1 MKKIALV
8 AVAAALLASAA
19 HAEGKMGGLGFRSG
33 ASGVSASV
41 PGFAAEATP
50 TIGIRHW
57 LSERAGFD
65 VGFGFV
71 SLNQETGPPTVDTF
85 DGTGFSFD
93 LGIPI
98 SAKRWEKVNVIV
110 RPGFSYGT
118 GTLKA
123 KTIPTPP
130 NELTATAMAFS
141 GELEVEW
148 MLAERL
154 SISASHG
161 IAYGSFKVEDNDS
174 PANETKLTT
183 FQNTGDNFTS
193 LGFHVYLW

>member
-19 HAEGKMGGLGFRSG
+19 HAQGKMGGLGFRSLG
-33 ASGVSASV
+33 SSVSL
-41 PGFAAEATP
+41 PGLGFETTP
-50 TIGIRHW
+50 TIGVRHW

-71 SLNQETGPPTVDTF
+71 SLNQEQGPPTVDTF

-98 SAKRWEKVNVIV
+98 SAKQWEKVNVIV
-110 RPGFSYGT
+110 RPGFSYST
-118 GTLKA
+118 ATLKA

-130 NELTATAMAFS
+130 NEATATAMAFS

-174 PANETKLTT
+174 PANETKVTT
-183 FQNTGDNFTS
+183 FQSTGDNFTS